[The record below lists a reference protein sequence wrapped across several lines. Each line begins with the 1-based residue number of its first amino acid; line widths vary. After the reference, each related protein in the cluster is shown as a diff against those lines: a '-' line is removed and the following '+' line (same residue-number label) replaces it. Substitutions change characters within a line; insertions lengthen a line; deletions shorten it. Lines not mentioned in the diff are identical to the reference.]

1 MKKIELNGA
10 NYALDERIADF
21 VISEKPSSNV
31 AFFGTEPVSKKLFI
45 QFKNGSC
52 YIYSDVDSDTL
63 KQIHESDSV
72 GKFVA
77 SHVVKQGFPSE
88 KILTPLVKSET
99 IIDDNPEF
107 ELDMFAKYGVT
118 DIQMGGRS
126 YKVSPP
132 AAEPPTE
139 PEF

>member
-31 AFFGTEPVSKKLFI
+31 AFFGTEPVSNKLFI
-45 QFKNGSC
+45 QFKNGST
-52 YIYSDVDSDTL
+52 YIYSDVDSETL
-63 KQIHESDSV
+63 KQIHECESI

-88 KILTPLVKSET
+88 KIATPLVKPESAV
-99 IIDDNPEF
+99 DDEF
-107 ELDMFAKYGVT
+107 ELDMFAKNGIT
-118 DIQMGGRS
+118 NIQMGSRS
-126 YKVSPP
+126 YKVAPP
-132 AAEPPTE
+132 SRGEANE